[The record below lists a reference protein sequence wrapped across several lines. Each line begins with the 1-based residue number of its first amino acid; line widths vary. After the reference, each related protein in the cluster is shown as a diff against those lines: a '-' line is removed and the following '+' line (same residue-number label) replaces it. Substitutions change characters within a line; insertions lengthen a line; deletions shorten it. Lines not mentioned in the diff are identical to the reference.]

1 MEGLLRHLAT
11 PLASV
16 TISHMERAH
25 GGTMGPAWH
34 MYLGVA
40 HTRSLLLL
48 LRSIIFTK
56 YNRLWLRLSPC
67 IACGF
72 VVVTFSAL
80 LESQSTSN
88 FVPARR
94 VFRYTRREVNVNL
107 KLKQIQSREL
117 YCKIKAFCSFLFFVP
132 SRASPC
138 VSARYQLV
146 DPSPTHFPQICDT
159 VGCKIGFPLHTLFYF
174 FSPT

>member
-1 MEGLLRHLAT
+1 MRVQRCGSALKPSAALPTSLRAVMPVITLWVSNKPSSRLNKPSLLLRPPNT
-11 PLASV
+11 PACLQTLSLPHAFIPSDLPAFSDNTQGSRGMSTSLGTRLLIAGGNV

-72 VVVTFSAL
+72 VVVTETWWWAL
-80 LESQSTSN
+80 IL
-88 FVPARR
+88 
-94 VFRYTRREVNVNL
+94 L
-107 KLKQIQSREL
+107 
-117 YCKIKAFCSFLFFVP
+117 
-132 SRASPC
+132 
-138 VSARYQLV
+138 
-146 DPSPTHFPQICDT
+146 
-159 VGCKIGFPLHTLFYF
+159 
-174 FSPT
+174 